1 MDNFD
6 LKIRKFEQF
15 LIGYI
20 NSVDELPIEVKRLVV
35 QGILNQIQEASDL
48 VIKGQQESLNK
59 PKESE
64 ENAENVQSH

>member
-1 MDNFD
+1 MENFD

-15 LIGYI
+15 LINYI

-35 QGILNQIQEASDL
+35 QDILTQIQDASDT
-48 VIKGQQESLNK
+48 VIKEQQESLNK

-64 ENAENVQSH
+64 EDAESL

>member
-1 MDNFD
+1 MENFD

-15 LIGYI
+15 LINYI

-35 QGILNQIQEASDL
+35 QDILNQIQDASDT
-48 VIKGQQESLNK
+48 VIKNQQANLNK

-64 ENAENVQSH
+64 EDAESV

>member
-1 MDNFD
+1 MENFD

-15 LIGYI
+15 LINYI

-48 VIKGQQESLNK
+48 VIKTQQANLNK

-64 ENAENVQSH
+64 ENAESL